1 MSDDFSPGDA
11 REPYSDIGGPA
22 AKHAQTH
29 DVRREQVTNPKGPE
43 PVDTSFAEQME
54 PGTPWDPGSYAD
66 NSTPGVDEK
75 VLHDRLP
82 QLTNDELARL
92 GVLEPG
98 TQLEQGS
105 VYLDLNKLD
114 QGPFKALGRTASA
127 NERLIAKQSTD
138 YILWNRL
145 AGEDAE
151 PDIERPD
158 RESH

>member
-1 MSDDFSPGDA
+1 MSEDFSPGDA
-11 REPYSDIGGPA
+11 RKPYSDIGGPE

-29 DVRREQVTNPKGPE
+29 DVRRETVTNPKGPE

-54 PGTPWDPGSYAD
+54 PGTPRDPGSYAD
-66 NSTPGVDEK
+66 NSTPGIDEK

-105 VYLDLNKLD
+105 VYLDLNRLD

-127 NERLIAKQSTD
+127 NERLIAKQSTE

-145 AGEDAE
+145 AGEDVE
-151 PDIERPD
+151 PGIERPD
-158 RESH
+158 REHH

>member
-1 MSDDFSPGDA
+1 
-11 REPYSDIGGPA
+11 
-22 AKHAQTH
+22 
-29 DVRREQVTNPKGPE
+29 
-43 PVDTSFAEQME
+43 ME

-66 NSTPGVDEK
+66 NSTPAVDEK